1 MKSDA
6 VPSPFSL
13 PLIPRRSPA
22 SALECSVSERK
33 GADGRGRTARG
44 GARDSLGPA
53 VWSAGYPNEAAAEVV
68 LTALREWLEQHKDK
82 VRPGSGRRERME
94 VGGGAHVT
102 STTRHLQ
109 GVCRV
114 PGTQGSSLTLSAFS
128 FTRGL
133 FSSSTARAQGAS
145 RRG

>member
-1 MKSDA
+1 M
-6 VPSPFSL
+6 
-13 PLIPRRSPA
+13 
-22 SALECSVSERK
+22 SERK

-102 STTRHLQ
+102 STTCHLPRSVQ
-109 GVCRV
+109 
-114 PGTQGSSLTLSAFS
+114 SAGHS
-128 FTRGL
+128 GL
-133 FSSSTARAQGAS
+133 
-145 RRG
+145 